1 MSMKDVLETA
11 EKVEPIAKVNGVEIM
26 SFHDAN
32 AKTQADMVE
41 NAPDPG
47 IRTMNPDGT
56 VARSYTRYAGVNIET
71 IFQNRYRYI
80 EEEDGDGN
88 KKKKLQVVVDHRAC
102 DEQASGR
109 VYLNLI
115 PAYVISRGYQK
126 KLKIERVETISRE
139 DFVKNFSRKLDRE
152 AMNDILPLIADR
164 VTDVTTDSLSI

>member
-11 EKVEPIAKVNGVEIM
+11 EKVEPLAKVNGVEIM
-26 SFHDAN
+26 SFRDAN

-56 VARSYTRYAGVNIET
+56 VARSYTRYAGVNIER
-71 IFQNRYRYI
+71 IL